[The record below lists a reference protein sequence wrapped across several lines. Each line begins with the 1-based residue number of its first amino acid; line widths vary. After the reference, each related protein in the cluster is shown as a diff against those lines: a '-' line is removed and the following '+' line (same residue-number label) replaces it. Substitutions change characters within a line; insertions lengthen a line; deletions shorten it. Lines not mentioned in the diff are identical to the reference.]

1 MYSCTSYINVCAFN
15 KPVLKTLDKF
25 SVNDWI
31 NLANHTL
38 TCSYLKE
45 LNQQEQKFLDFLELY
60 LKSNQAESN
69 PTESIADIYF
79 KVESYFNQSAKPENR
94 FSLNQFIYQLF
105 DWYVNLCQDYVR
117 LSMKSY
123 FDELIEKDKQKQQR
137 IREYKKEQLAAA
149 LRRATWQEQADARAK
164 LAREQER
171 KLRKPLSKK
180 EMLMIALNES
190 INFDELDI

>member
-1 MYSCTSYINVCAFN
+1 MYNCTSYINVCAFN
-15 KPVLKTLDKF
+15 KPVLKTLNEF
-25 SVNDWI
+25 STNDWV
-31 NLANHTL
+31 NLASHTL

-45 LNQQEQKFLDFLELY
+45 LNQQEQKFIDFFGLY
-60 LKSNQAESN
+60 LISNL
-69 PTESIADIYF
+69 TESIADIYF
-79 KVESYFNQSAKPENR
+79 KAESYFNQSAKPENR
-94 FSLNQFIYQLF
+94 FNLNQFIYQLF
-105 DWYVNLCQDYVR
+105 DWYVNFCQDYIR

-171 KLRKPLSKK
+171 KLRKPLNKK
-180 EMLMIALNES
+180 ELLMIALNES

>member
-1 MYSCTSYINVCAFN
+1 MYNCTSYINVCAFN
-15 KPVLKTLDKF
+15 KPVLKTLDEF
-25 SVNDWI
+25 STEDWL
-31 NLANHTL
+31 NLASHTL

-45 LNQQEQKFLDFLELY
+45 LNQQEQKFIDFFRLY
-60 LKSNQAESN
+60 LKSNS
-69 PTESIADIYF
+69 TESISDIYF

-94 FSLNQFIYQLF
+94 FNLNQFIYHLF
-105 DWYVNLCQDYVR
+105 DWYSNLCQPVVL

-123 FDELIEKDKQKQQR
+123 FDELIEKDKQKQAR

-180 EMLMIALNES
+180 ELLMIALNES

>member
-1 MYSCTSYINVCAFN
+1 MYNCTSYINVCAFN
-15 KPVLKTLDKF
+15 KPVLKTLNEF
-25 SVNDWI
+25 SVNDWL
-31 NLANHTL
+31 NLASHTL
-38 TCSYLKE
+38 SCSYLKE
-45 LNQQEQKFLDFLELY
+45 LNQQEQKFIDFLELY
-60 LKSNQAESN
+60 LKAN

-94 FSLNQFIYQLF
+94 FNLNQFIYQLF
-105 DWYVNLCQDYVR
+105 DWYSNLCQDYIR